1 MTAGSIHCWVA
12 QPGAPKLG
20 YSNLHHPVIVR
31 KFLSVKQ
38 KSQDLYRR
46 SCRPTDTGS
55 VMDFIAGLVVGS
67 VIGFMFAWFL
77 FSWLASMED
86 TEHYSQS
93 SSSKDGDLADA
104 SVHEHHLQTL
114 TDAPKEA
121 AQN

>member
-1 MTAGSIHCWVA
+1 MKAGSIRCWVA

-38 KSQDLYRR
+38 KSQNLYRR

-77 FSWLASMED
+77 FSWLTAKSES
-86 TEHYSQS
+86 ERYSPERLSQGATARRS
-93 SSSKDGDLADA
+93 TSG
-104 SVHEHHLQTL
+104 H
-114 TDAPKEA
+114 DAPGEA
-121 AQN
+121 AGLP